1 MEAWAGK
8 LNGTSY
14 VDETKAFNDLLGSK
28 AFSNL
33 TIGVLPSA
41 VFPTADE
48 VTKNSNSHLKVGC
61 LSALSQSHKA
71 EAIQY
76 PLRIFLQALVD
87 CFTSLRSDATNRAK
101 MNLHISRAFVT

>member
-8 LNGTSY
+8 LNGSSY
-14 VDETKAFNDLLGSK
+14 VDETKALNDLLGSK

-61 LSALSQSHKA
+61 LSALSQIYKV
-71 EAIQY
+71 EAIEY
-76 PLRIFLQALVD
+76 TDRFFLQA
-87 CFTSLRSDATNRAK
+87 FNQSIA
-101 MNLHISRAFVT
+101 